1 MAAQSMR
8 INEESGARCVVC
20 GGEQWIFV
28 REGRDLYRPESAKVF
43 KLMKCQGCGQIAQCP
58 APSEDQL
65 GEAYSAEYAPYC
77 PAWKETGWPMWK
89 IFRTITTWR
98 RIQRLKRYART
109 GNLLEVGAGAGD
121 FLRAAHRAGWEVKA
135 VEYSINMAEAIHQEL
150 GFDVR
155 SGELRSGL
163 WTEGQFDVVA
173 FWSVLEH
180 LRDPVGSLSIAASY
194 LKQGGAIFIQIPTL
208 NGAELGMWF
217 GEYWAL
223 LEFPRHLNFLDSHAL
238 ESLCDKAGLDL
249 ILFKTTLLDMA
260 WCYVTSSL
268 NFANQYKRPLQRL
281 PRLAALLAIVLLSLP
296 WLAVQAWRGRGTEAL
311 AMAIKR

>member
-1 MAAQSMR
+1 
-8 INEESGARCVVC
+8 
-20 GGEQWIFV
+20 
-28 REGRDLYRPESAKVF
+28 
-43 KLMKCQGCGQIAQCP
+43 
-58 APSEDQL
+58 
-65 GEAYSAEYAPYC
+65 
-77 PAWKETGWPMWK
+77 MWK